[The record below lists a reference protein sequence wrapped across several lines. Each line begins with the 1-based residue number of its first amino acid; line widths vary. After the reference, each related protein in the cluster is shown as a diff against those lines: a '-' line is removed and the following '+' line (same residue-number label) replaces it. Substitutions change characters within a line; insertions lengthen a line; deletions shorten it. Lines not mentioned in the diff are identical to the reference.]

1 MAGLRAVAVLTLTAW
16 LASSAAAE
24 MFLPENEARQE
35 IGGVQPAYRFVE
47 GISDGVYDFMR
58 TRVIGV
64 ILPGRLSRNLKAAPQ
79 TDSAPLFEDNLRR
92 NEARFLVRARES
104 YPVAGMGSG
113 PARLQE
119 WCTWAGEE
127 QVSVTVDA
135 LQSTLLERYQLE
147 LFGKSSEAYARDRR
161 NWDAGLVTMAGLIG
175 GSIMYFNG
183 LRASAEV
190 RRFKLD
196 VDLRSGLRMR
206 QAFTGGSVH
215 RLAGV
220 ELGYQGL
227 PVTVATEWGMD
238 KGEVNNERVGLM
250 YRLQF

>member
-1 MAGLRAVAVLTLTAW
+1 MAGLAGAAVLALG
-16 LASSAAAE
+16 ASSAAAE
-24 MFLPENEARQE
+24 VFLPREETRQE
-35 IGGVQPAYRFVE
+35 ASAVQPAYRLVE

-79 TDSAPLFEDNLRR
+79 ADSAPLFEKNLRR
-92 NEARFLVRARES
+92 NEARFLERARES
-104 YPVAGMGSG
+104 YPVMGDRSG

-161 NWDAGLVTMAGLIG
+161 NWDPGFLTMAGLIG
-175 GSIMYFNG
+175 GSVMYFNG
-183 LRASAEV
+183 MSTTAEF
-190 RRFKLD
+190 RHFKMD
-196 VDLRSGLRMR
+196 VDLRSGLRIR
-206 QAFTGGSVH
+206 QALEGGSVS
-215 RLAGV
+215 RLASL
-220 ELGYQGL
+220 ELGYRDF
-227 PVTVATEWGMD
+227 PVTLATDWGMD
-238 KGEVNNERVGLM
+238 KGEVRNERVGLM